1 MSKKP
6 KSIAAQVN
14 AGTKQL
20 RKLSKRMTRAITD
33 NAAETNPVVKPIIKP
48 LIGWAPLYGDTPCCQ
63 IFGSEAAAMRHSLSD
78 EVVHVAIV
86 PFEAAKRAGL
96 VK

>member
-1 MSKKP
+1 MKKP
-6 KSIAAQVN
+6 KPIAAQIN

-33 NAAETNPVVKPIIKP
+33 NAAETNPGVKPIIKP

-63 IFGSEAAAMRHSLSD
+63 IFGSEAAAMRHSLSN

-86 PFEAAKRAGL
+86 PFEAAKKAGI